1 MPEMPSN
8 LVNVDSPEYQS
19 RIKTSLLDLAKDIS
33 KAAGN
38 GTPVSQTQLSSYLD
52 LLQNLIPFPKEIAKR
67 TLSDEVREWVLSS
80 EGIFESSDVVREL
93 NLSSR
98 SDKKNLSK
106 IFERMAKE
114 SLITRTGE
122 KRGKY
127 RVIDPSMAPMNWESC
142 DVTKTFDF
150 KLPMGL
156 HKLMFLYPK
165 NIIVIAGD
173 TNAGKTAYLLN
184 AVRENADIHEIDY
197 FTNDLTP
204 EELKKRV
211 QRFTEAGMN
220 TDNFSKCRFIPR
232 VKDFLDV
239 LHPDRVTII
248 DYLQLTDKFWL
259 VAEDLD
265 KIYNKLRKSICI
277 VAIQKKAGVKLGR
290 GGDFAMERPR
300 LYFTLERGKL
310 IVKKIKNLVD
320 PEKDPNDKYVK
331 FDLWGGCKFIPKG
344 GWQGGAKQGSREP
357 GEDDDNYP
365 F

>member
-1 MPEMPSN
+1 
-8 LVNVDSPEYQS
+8 
-19 RIKTSLLDLAKDIS
+19 
-33 KAAGN
+33 
-38 GTPVSQTQLSSYLD
+38 
-52 LLQNLIPFPKEIAKR
+52 
-67 TLSDEVREWVLSS
+67 
-80 EGIFESSDVVREL
+80 
-93 NLSSR
+93 
-98 SDKKNLSK
+98 
-106 IFERMAKE
+106 
-114 SLITRTGE
+114 
-122 KRGKY
+122 
-127 RVIDPSMAPMNWESC
+127 MAPMDWESC
-142 DVTKTFDF
+142 DVAKTYDF
-150 KLPMGL
+150 KLPLGL
-156 HKLMFLYPK
+156 HKLMYLYPK

-184 AVRENADIHEIDY
+184 AVRENADTHEIDY

-265 KIYNKLRKSICI
+265 KIYNKLGKGICI
-277 VAIQKKAGVKLGR
+277 VAIQKKTGVKLGR

-310 IVKKIKNLVD
+310 IVKKMKNLVD
-320 PEKDPNDKYVK
+320 AEKDPNEKYVK
-331 FDLWGGCKFIPKG
+331 FNLWGGCKFIPKG
-344 GWQGGAKQGSREP
+344 GWQGGAKEESRQP
-357 GEDDDNYP
+357 GGDDDLP

>member
-1 MPEMPSN
+1 MPEVPT

-19 RIKTSLLDLAKDIS
+19 RIKTSLLDLAQDIS

-38 GTPVSQTQLSSYLD
+38 GIPVSQTQLSSYLD
-52 LLQNLIPFPKEIAKR
+52 LLQSLIPFPKETAKR
-67 TLSDEVREWVLSS
+67 TLSDEVREWVLATD
-80 EGIFESSDVVREL
+80 GIFLSTDVVKEL
-93 NLSSR
+93 KLSTR
-98 SDKKNLSK
+98 VDIKNVSTIL
-106 IFERMAKE
+106 IRMAKE
-114 SLITRTGE
+114 NLVTRTGN
-122 KRGKY
+122 KRGQY
-127 RVIDPSMAPMNWESC
+127 RVIDPSMAPMDWESC
-142 DVTKTFDF
+142 DVAKTYDF
-150 KLPMGL
+150 KLPLGL
-156 HKLMFLYPK
+156 HKLMYLYPK

-184 AVRENADIHEIDY
+184 AVRENADTHEIDY

-265 KIYNKLRKSICI
+265 KIYNKLGKGICI
-277 VAIQKKAGVKLGR
+277 VAIQKKTGVKLGR

-310 IVKKIKNLVD
+310 IVKKMKNLVD
-320 PEKDPNDKYVK
+320 AEKDPNEKYVK
-331 FDLWGGCKFIPKG
+331 FNLWGGCKFIPKG
-344 GWQGGAKQGSREP
+344 GWQGGAKEESRQP
-357 GEDDDNYP
+357 GGDDDLP